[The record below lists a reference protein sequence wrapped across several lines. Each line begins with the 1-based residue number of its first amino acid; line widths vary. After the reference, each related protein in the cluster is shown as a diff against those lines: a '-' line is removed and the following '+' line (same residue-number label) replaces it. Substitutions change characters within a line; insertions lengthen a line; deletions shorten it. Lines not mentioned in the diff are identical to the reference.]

1 MCKIQKLFKYSNM
14 NVRRNISTA
23 CLEKRVSIQSKCAM
37 RSVKM
42 SNTQRNE
49 VFDLIWK
56 MQYQTNTTTTVH
68 LHESA
73 TKVKFP
79 EILITICDV
88 VFISTNEPHASI
100 QMQPLFWWSKF
111 KTKPTCKIT
120 QSILCLIQIKYV
132 GQYNISE
139 A

>member
-68 LHESA
+68 LHEFA
-73 TKVKFP
+73 TKGKFQDV
-79 EILITICDV
+79 IITMCYRIYKVNPMRNLMSNWNIPFQCNFQLMNFMIAFKHGLHFDNRN
-88 VFISTNEPHASI
+88 SKQKQHA
-100 QMQPLFWWSKF
+100 K
-111 KTKPTCKIT
+111 
-120 QSILCLIQIKYV
+120 
-132 GQYNISE
+132 
-139 A
+139 